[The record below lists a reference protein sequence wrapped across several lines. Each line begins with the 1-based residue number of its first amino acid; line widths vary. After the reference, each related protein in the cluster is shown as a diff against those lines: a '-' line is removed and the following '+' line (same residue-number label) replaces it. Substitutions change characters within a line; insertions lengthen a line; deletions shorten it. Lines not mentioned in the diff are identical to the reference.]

1 MKNKRFAI
9 TISALVL
16 VIVAVGALVTSV
28 HGKGESKIAVVN
40 LDAVYTQYMAPP
52 LVQARDEMQAEFD
65 AKSAEM
71 EEEAKAE
78 LFMEYQER
86 LTDMERQYRQDVQD
100 AVNELGQ
107 KRGVDVII
115 NASAVLYGAV
125 DLTDEVIQSLK

>member
-1 MKNKRFAI
+1 
-9 TISALVL
+9 
-16 VIVAVGALVTSV
+16 
-28 HGKGESKIAVVN
+28 
-40 LDAVYTQYMAPP
+40 
-52 LVQARDEMQAEFD
+52 
-65 AKSAEM
+65 M
-71 EEEAKAE
+71 EEEAKTE

-107 KRGVDVII
+107 KRGFDVII